1 MGDTINHGLTVWA
14 VWTMNYALYTKQSL
28 KIICHAKGPEVIK
41 SKRKYFYYCTKFHL
55 STTNPN
61 KWRRPYPKLIFRSMD
76 KQSGVAVDFMA
87 YHNILYSLWTIQKVW
102 IFLIICMENKFM
114 IALSWI
120 WIIRYCLFLVVINNN
135 VEMHFFSNFD
145 MIALHVV
152 KKDIER

>member
-87 YHNILYSLWTIQKVW
+87 YHNILYSLWTILKVW

-114 IALSWI
+114 MALSWI
-120 WIIRYCLFLVVINNN
+120 WILSRDSNQQQCRNA
-135 VEMHFFSNFD
+135 FFINFD

-152 KKDIER
+152 KKDIEI

>member
-87 YHNILYSLWTIQKVW
+87 YHNILYSLWIIQKVW
-102 IFLIICMENKFM
+102 IFLIVWMENEFR

-120 WIIRYCLFLVVINNN
+120 WILSHDKIFCLITTIELPNRSMLPIST
-135 VEMHFFSNFD
+135 SNQQ
-145 MIALHVV
+145 
-152 KKDIER
+152 KW